1 MTDNAET
8 SRLADLMEAMVELS
22 VTEVDLEVWATP
34 APEPFTIRARLKSDS
49 DSAVLL
55 SISCDT
61 SCIHIWPPE
70 EGDASESKSTP
81 LVMQD
86 EYEWAGLRFPT
97 ASLFAR
103 VLVQRMRDELPTG
116 SAPTAH

>member
-1 MTDNAET
+1 MTGNAET

-22 VTEVDLEVWATP
+22 VMEVDLEVWAT
-34 APEPFTIRARLKSDS
+34 ATPEPFTIRARLQSDS
-49 DSAVLL
+49 GDAVLL
-55 SISCDT
+55 SISCHT
-61 SCIHIWPPE
+61 SCMHIWPPD
-70 EGDASESKSTP
+70 EGHASEPKSTP

-116 SAPTAH
+116 SAPTRH